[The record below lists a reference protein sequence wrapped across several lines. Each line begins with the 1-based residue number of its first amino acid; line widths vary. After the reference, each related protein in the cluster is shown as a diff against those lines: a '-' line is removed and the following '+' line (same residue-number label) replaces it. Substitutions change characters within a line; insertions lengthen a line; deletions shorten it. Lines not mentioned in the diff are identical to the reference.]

1 MPVFFQLECY
11 LICCRCECQPHF
23 TGALCKECET
33 GWLGEKCNISIQCTN
48 HKMLNETSRHYTQP
62 YGNGE
67 CDRIGDSDK
76 SPQWSGDGWYRFTG
90 AAGTKMA
97 TKKEVTKKYICGT
110 AAAGHLD
117 TDEHPDLAEGQS
129 QDQKV
134 CFHGS
139 EGQCH
144 RSTTVKIQECK
155 GFYIYKLPNTPSC
168 NWRYCGA
175 GNNS

>member
-1 MPVFFQLECY
+1 M
-11 LICCRCECQPHF
+11 
-23 TGALCKECET
+23 
-33 GWLGEKCNISIQCTN
+33 
-48 HKMLNETSRHYTQP
+48 
-62 YGNGE
+62 
-67 CDRIGDSDK
+67 CDKDGRSNK
-76 SPQWSGDGWYRFTG
+76 SPQWSGESWYRFTG